1 MKRGGCLALGC
12 AGTIVLF
19 GLALG
24 GVVLLWTF
32 APEAETTA
40 DVHVDVELDET
51 REEGETRFERK
62 GAGDRF
68 RLSFGFLDHEENR
81 HEVTCTIR
89 REDYEREVAEF
100 GYSESE
106 RSATLNGEVKALLDR
121 EAAARG
127 VAPYF
132 TIDVHGDLEYEWSYE
147 VPPIAGD
154 AARQAAEDF
163 HQWLD
168 TRSGE
173 AIAPLID
180 RYYRERGFELEK
192 DTLQVDYERAVLES
206 SDPLADCFEALRRA
220 GGQES
225 AVRQLSLFLS
235 FFQDLR
241 YELPP
246 GQDRQGRET
255 LGFRVPTAVLVQGA
269 GDCDSKAAAFCSMW
283 RRLRGSRVLLILVPE
298 HALVGVEGKPGPDQ
312 AFVRL
317 GNRYFILCEVAGPG
331 KVPAGDTSIEGSF
344 EYVLIEPGD

>member
-1 MKRGGCLALGC
+1 MKRGGCIALGC
-12 AGTIVLF
+12 AGAAVIF
-19 GLALG
+19 ALALAG
-24 GVVLLWTF
+24 IVLLWAF
-32 APEAETTA
+32 APEAEQA
-40 DVHVDVELDET
+40 EDVHVDLNET
-51 REEGETRFERK
+51 REEGEARFERSA
-62 GAGDRF
+62 AGDRF
-68 RLSFGFLDHEENR
+68 RLSFGFIDHDGDR
-81 HEVTCTIR
+81 HQVACTIR
-89 REDYEREVAEF
+89 REDYEREVARF
-100 GYSESE
+100 GYSEAE
-106 RSATLNGEVKALLDR
+106 RSETLNREVKALLER

-132 TIDVHGDLEYEWSYE
+132 TIEVHGDLEYEWSYE
-147 VPPIAGD
+147 VPPMAGPE
-154 AARQAAEDF
+154 ALQAAEEL

-168 TRSGE
+168 TRSGD

-180 RYYRERGFELEK
+180 RYYRERGFALEK
-192 DTLQVDYERAVLES
+192 NMLQVDYERAVLES

-220 GGQES
+220 GGQEP
-225 AVRQLSLFLS
+225 AVRQLGLFLS

-246 GQDRQGRET
+246 DVDEQGRET
-255 LGFRVPTAVLVQGA
+255 LGFRVPTAVLVRGA

-331 KVPAGDTSIEGSF
+331 KIPAGDTSIEGSF
-344 EYVLIEPGD
+344 EYILIEPGD